1 MHRIIL
7 LVCIS
12 FIALT
17 IAHSEETKQYK
28 IELILFTP
36 SNSQHSLSE
45 HGSSEEQ
52 WPKLEQAVELS
63 LDPEQ
68 SHYLALSSA
77 EMNLS
82 DIGYSLERSPHFKVL
97 QHLVWRQPG
106 FNRNTASPIHVSGG
120 ADLGIRFPARMP
132 LIPITPGFNRETTK
146 MTPPTTRPLN
156 QFDGTVKI
164 ALERYLHIY
173 TDIIF
178 RHPTLLS
185 EEQEG
190 DQEVEPT
197 ISLVDYRIRA
207 HRRMRSQELH
217 YLDHPLL
224 GILVQI
230 TPLSGVQ

>member
-1 MHRIIL
+1 MRRIIL

-12 FIALT
+12 LIALT
-17 IAHSEETKQYK
+17 TARSEETGQYK

-36 SNSQHSLSE
+36 SNSQHGLSE
-45 HGSSEEQ
+45 YGSSEEL
-52 WPKLEQAVELS
+52 WPNIEETVELS

-77 EMNLS
+77 EMDLS
-82 DIGYSLERSPHFKVL
+82 GIGYRLERSPHFEVL

-106 FNRNTASPIHVSGG
+106 YNRNTASPIHVFGG
-120 ADLGIRFPARMP
+120 TDLGIQFPERMP
-132 LIPITPGFNRETTK
+132 LTSITPNPNRGTTK
-146 MTPPTTRPLN
+146 MAPPTTRPLN

-164 ALERYLHIY
+164 TLERYLHVY

-178 RHPTLLS
+178 RHPTVLS
-185 EEQEG
+185 EEQES

-197 ISLVDYRIRA
+197 ISLVDYRVHG
-207 HRRMRSQELH
+207 HRRMRSRELH

-230 TPLSGVQ
+230 TPLTGVQ